1 MTLAWQLAMSRP
13 TRCVLLLFILVGTA
27 GGSFAQSPSQEEVL
41 DLYRAAAEAYAHQDW
56 DLASKRFRQ
65 VAHMRP
71 ATPLAIEA
79 GFYDLLAMHRRMQ
92 IDTLRVGSPSEPL
105 GSLPGNLPGNLPE
118 SSPES
123 SHESSHESSPE
134 AHRIRFAQACS
145 DWHCLA
151 SSWMRSQGI
160 KKTPR
165 YIGTLEGHIDSVL
178 RIEIEQAFALKSYR
192 QTLSL
197 LNQIRRQADTE
208 SLERELM
215 VLECFVQLQ
224 RWSDAEN
231 SVQSLQLRVE
241 EDLVQSPPPD
251 WIERFLLRQ
260 AEVAMVLAKW
270 KDAESTVWKIRTHFP
285 ECKVSAQ
292 VDYVLARCWIH
303 EAKFEQ
309 ARQLLA
315 SILESH
321 RDTTVDLQA
330 KTWWTLAE
338 SYLMQRNYHEA
349 QACYEQVL
357 KVAVDSKWGELAQR
371 QMAMCREAPGSSIAD
386 RSKANNSAAVR
397 STQKQMPK
405 QSR

>member
-13 TRCVLLLFILVGTA
+13 TRHLTLLFFLVGTS
-27 GGSFAQSPSQEEVL
+27 GGSLAQNPSQEEVL
-41 DLYRAAAEAYAHQDW
+41 DLYRAASDAYAHQNW
-56 DLASKRFRQ
+56 DLASERFRQ
-65 VAHMRP
+65 VAHLRP
-71 ATPLAIEA
+71 ATPLAMEA

-92 IDTLRVGSPSEPL
+92 IATLRVASPSETPDK
-105 GSLPGNLPGNLPE
+105 
-118 SSPES
+118 
-123 SHESSHESSPE
+123 
-134 AHRIRFAQACS
+134 FAQACS

-151 SSWMRSQGI
+151 SSWMQSQAI
-160 KKTPR
+160 TKTPS
-165 YIGTLEGHIDSVL
+165 YLETLRGRIDSVL
-178 RIEIEQAFALKSYR
+178 RIEIEQAFASRSYR

-197 LNQIRRQADTE
+197 LNQIQRQTASE
-208 SLERELM
+208 SLELELLG
-215 VLECFVQLQ
+215 LECFVLLQ
-224 RWSDAEN
+224 QWTDAEN

-241 EDLVQSPPPD
+241 EELAQSPPPD

-349 QACYEQVL
+349 HACYEQVL
-357 KVAVDSKWGELAQR
+357 KVAVDSKWAELAQR
-371 QMAMCREAPGSSIAD
+371 QMAMCREASGSSIAD
-386 RSKANNSAAVR
+386 RSDANNSAAVR

>member
-13 TRCVLLLFILVGTA
+13 TRRFTLLFFLVGTS
-27 GGSFAQSPSQEEVL
+27 GGLLAQSPSQEEVL

-56 DLASKRFRQ
+56 DLASERFRQ

-79 GFYDLLAMHRRMQ
+79 GFYDLLAMHRQLQ
-92 IDTLRVGSPSEPL
+92 IATLGVASPSEPL
-105 GSLPGNLPGNLPE
+105 GHLPDSSPG
-118 SSPES
+118 SSPEM
-123 SHESSHESSPE
+123 
-134 AHRIRFAQACS
+134 HRVRFAQACS
-145 DWHCLA
+145 HWHCLA
-151 SSWMRSQGI
+151 SSWMQSQGI
-160 KKTPR
+160 TKTPS
-165 YIGTLEGHIDSVL
+165 YIGTLEGRIDSVL
-178 RIEIEQAFALKSYR
+178 RIEIEQAFASKSYR

-197 LNQIRRQADTE
+197 LNQIQRQADAE

-215 VLECFVQLQ
+215 GLECFVQLQ
-224 RWSDAEN
+224 RWTDAEN

-241 EDLVQSPPPD
+241 EDLAQSPPPD

-321 RDTTVDLQA
+321 RDATVDLRA

-349 QACYEQVL
+349 HACYEQVL
-357 KVAVDSKWGELAQR
+357 KVAVDSKWAELAQR
-371 QMAMCREAPGSSIAD
+371 QMAMCREASGSSIAD
-386 RSKANNSAAVR
+386 RSEANSSAAVR

>member
-13 TRCVLLLFILVGTA
+13 TRRFTLLFILVGTS
-27 GGSFAQSPSQEEVL
+27 GGLLAQSPSQEEVL
-41 DLYRAAAEAYAHQDW
+41 DLYRAAAEAYAQQDW
-56 DLASKRFRQ
+56 DLASERFSQ
-65 VAHMRP
+65 VAHLRP

-92 IDTLRVGSPSEPL
+92 IANLREASTSEDP
-105 GSLPGNLPGNLPE
+105 NTLPE
-118 SSPES
+118 MN
-123 SHESSHESSPE
+123 
-134 AHRIRFAQACS
+134 RLRFAQACS

-151 SSWMRSQGI
+151 SSWMHSQGI
-160 KKTPR
+160 PKTPN
-165 YIGTLEGHIDSVL
+165 YVETLTGRIESVL
-178 RIEIEQAFALKSYR
+178 RIEIEQAFASRNYR
-192 QTLSL
+192 KTLSL
-197 LNQIRRQADTE
+197 LNQIQRQATTE
-208 SLERELM
+208 SLELELLG
-215 VLECFVQLQ
+215 LECYVQLQ
-224 RWSDAEN
+224 RWTDAEN

-241 EDLVQSPPPD
+241 EDLAQSPPPD
-251 WIERFLLRQ
+251 WTERFLLRQ

-321 RDTTVDLQA
+321 RDATVDLQA

-349 QACYEQVL
+349 HACYEQVL
-357 KVAVDSKWGELAQR
+357 KVAVDSKWAELAQR
-371 QMAMCREAPGSSIAD
+371 QMAMCRDASGSSIAD
-386 RSKANNSAAVR
+386 RSEANNSAAVR

>member
-13 TRCVLLLFILVGTA
+13 TRHLTLLLFLVGTS
-27 GGSFAQSPSQEEVL
+27 GGSLAQNPSQEEVL
-41 DLYRAAAEAYAHQDW
+41 DLYRAASDAYAHQNW
-56 DLASKRFRQ
+56 DLASERFRQ
-65 VAHMRP
+65 VAHLRP
-71 ATPLAIEA
+71 ATPLAMEA

-92 IDTLRVGSPSEPL
+92 IATLRVASPSETPDK
-105 GSLPGNLPGNLPE
+105 
-118 SSPES
+118 
-123 SHESSHESSPE
+123 
-134 AHRIRFAQACS
+134 FAQACS

-151 SSWMRSQGI
+151 SSWMQSQAI
-160 KKTPR
+160 TKTPS
-165 YIGTLEGHIDSVL
+165 YLETLRGRIDSVL
-178 RIEIEQAFALKSYR
+178 RIEIEQAFASRSYR

-197 LNQIRRQADTE
+197 LNQIQRQTASE
-208 SLERELM
+208 SLELELLG
-215 VLECFVQLQ
+215 LECFVQLQ
-224 RWSDAEN
+224 QWTDAEN

-241 EDLVQSPPPD
+241 EELAQSPPPD

-349 QACYEQVL
+349 HACYEQVL
-357 KVAVDSKWGELAQR
+357 KVAVDSKWAELAQR
-371 QMAMCREAPGSSIAD
+371 QMAMCREASGSSIAD
-386 RSKANNSAAVR
+386 RSDANNSAAVR

>member
-1 MTLAWQLAMSRP
+1 M
-13 TRCVLLLFILVGTA
+13 
-27 GGSFAQSPSQEEVL
+27 
-41 DLYRAAAEAYAHQDW
+41 
-56 DLASKRFRQ
+56 
-65 VAHMRP
+65 
-71 ATPLAIEA
+71 EA

-92 IDTLRVGSPSEPL
+92 IATLRVASPSETPDK
-105 GSLPGNLPGNLPE
+105 
-118 SSPES
+118 
-123 SHESSHESSPE
+123 
-134 AHRIRFAQACS
+134 FAQACS

-151 SSWMRSQGI
+151 SSWMQSQAI
-160 KKTPR
+160 TKTPS
-165 YIGTLEGHIDSVL
+165 YLETLRGRIDSVL
-178 RIEIEQAFALKSYR
+178 RIEIEQAFASRSYR

-197 LNQIRRQADTE
+197 LNQIQRQTASE
-208 SLERELM
+208 SLELELLG
-215 VLECFVQLQ
+215 LECFVQLQ
-224 RWSDAEN
+224 RWTDAEN

-241 EDLVQSPPPD
+241 EELAQSPPPD

-349 QACYEQVL
+349 HACYEQVL
-357 KVAVDSKWGELAQR
+357 KVAVDSKWAELAQR
-371 QMAMCREAPGSSIAD
+371 QMAMCREASGSSIAD
-386 RSKANNSAAVR
+386 RSDANNSAAVR

>member
-1 MTLAWQLAMSRP
+1 MSRA
-13 TRCVLLLFILVGTA
+13 TIYLTVLFFLVGIS
-27 GGSFAQSPSQEEVL
+27 GGSLAQNPSQAEVL
-41 DLYRAAAEAYAHQDW
+41 DLYRAATDAYAHQNW
-56 DLASKRFRQ
+56 ELASERFRQ
-65 VAHMRP
+65 VAYLRP
-71 ATPLAIEA
+71 VTPLAMEA

-92 IDTLRVGSPSEPL
+92 IANLRKASPSE
-105 GSLPGNLPGNLPE
+105 GPE
-118 SSPES
+118 NSPEN
-123 SHESSHESSPE
+123 SPE
-134 AHRIRFAQACS
+134 INRFRFAQACS

-151 SSWMRSQGI
+151 SSWMQSQEI
-160 KKTPR
+160 TKTPS
-165 YIGTLEGHIDSVL
+165 YIETLRARIDSVL
-178 RIEIEQAFALKSYR
+178 RIEIEQAFTSRDYR
-192 QTLSL
+192 QTLCL
-197 LNQIRRQADTE
+197 LNQVQRSTATE
-208 SLERELM
+208 SLELELLG
-215 VLECFVQLQ
+215 LECYVQLQ
-224 RWSDAEN
+224 RWTDAEN

-241 EDLVQSPPPD
+241 EELAQSPPPN

-309 ARQLLA
+309 ATQLLA
-315 SILESH
+315 SILESP
-321 RDTTVDLQA
+321 REATVDLQA

-349 QACYEQVL
+349 HACYEQVL
-357 KVAVDSKWGELAQR
+357 KVDVDSKWVELAQR
-371 QMAMCREAPGSSIAD
+371 QMAMCREAFGSSIVD
-386 RSKANNSAAVR
+386 RPEANNSAAVR

>member
-13 TRCVLLLFILVGTA
+13 TRHLTLLFFLVGTS
-27 GGSFAQSPSQEEVL
+27 GGSLAQNPSQEEVL
-41 DLYRAAAEAYAHQDW
+41 DLYRAASDAYAHQNW
-56 DLASKRFRQ
+56 DLASERFRQ
-65 VAHMRP
+65 VAHLRP
-71 ATPLAIEA
+71 ATPLAMEA
-79 GFYDLLAMHRRMQ
+79 GFYDLLAMHQRMQ
-92 IDTLRVGSPSEPL
+92 IATLRVASPSETPDK
-105 GSLPGNLPGNLPE
+105 
-118 SSPES
+118 
-123 SHESSHESSPE
+123 
-134 AHRIRFAQACS
+134 FAQACS

-151 SSWMRSQGI
+151 SSWMQSQAI
-160 KKTPR
+160 TKTPS
-165 YIGTLEGHIDSVL
+165 YLETLRGRIDSVL
-178 RIEIEQAFALKSYR
+178 RIEIEQAFASRSYR

-197 LNQIRRQADTE
+197 LNQIQRQTASE
-208 SLERELM
+208 SLELELLG
-215 VLECFVQLQ
+215 LECFVQLQ
-224 RWSDAEN
+224 RWTDAEN

-241 EDLVQSPPPD
+241 EELAQSPPPD

-349 QACYEQVL
+349 HACYEQVL
-357 KVAVDSKWGELAQR
+357 KVAVDSKWAELAQR
-371 QMAMCREAPGSSIAD
+371 QMAMCREASGSSIAD
-386 RSKANNSAAVR
+386 RSDANNSAAVR

>member
-13 TRCVLLLFILVGTA
+13 TRHLTLLLFLVGTS
-27 GGSFAQSPSQEEVL
+27 GGSLAQNPSQEEVL
-41 DLYRAAAEAYAHQDW
+41 DLYRAASDAYAHQNW
-56 DLASKRFRQ
+56 DLASERFRQ
-65 VAHMRP
+65 VAHLRP
-71 ATPLAIEA
+71 ATPLAMEA

-92 IDTLRVGSPSEPL
+92 IATLRVASPSETPDK
-105 GSLPGNLPGNLPE
+105 
-118 SSPES
+118 
-123 SHESSHESSPE
+123 
-134 AHRIRFAQACS
+134 FAQACS

-151 SSWMRSQGI
+151 SSWMQSQAI
-160 KKTPR
+160 TKTPS
-165 YIGTLEGHIDSVL
+165 YLETLQGRIDSVL
-178 RIEIEQAFALKSYR
+178 RIEIEQAFAARSYR

-197 LNQIRRQADTE
+197 LNQIQRQTASE
-208 SLERELM
+208 SLELELLG
-215 VLECFVQLQ
+215 LECFVQLQ
-224 RWSDAEN
+224 RWTDAEN

-241 EDLVQSPPPD
+241 EELAQSPPPD

-349 QACYEQVL
+349 HACYEQVL
-357 KVAVDSKWGELAQR
+357 KVAVDSKWAELAQR
-371 QMAMCREAPGSSIAD
+371 QMAMCREASGSSIAD
-386 RSKANNSAAVR
+386 RSDANNSAAVR

>member
-1 MTLAWQLAMSRP
+1 M
-13 TRCVLLLFILVGTA
+13 GTS
-27 GGSFAQSPSQEEVL
+27 GGSLAQNPSQEEVL
-41 DLYRAAAEAYAHQDW
+41 DLYRAASDAYAHQNW
-56 DLASKRFRQ
+56 DLASERFRQ
-65 VAHMRP
+65 VAHLRP
-71 ATPLAIEA
+71 ATPLAMEA

-92 IDTLRVGSPSEPL
+92 IATLRVASPSETPDK
-105 GSLPGNLPGNLPE
+105 
-118 SSPES
+118 
-123 SHESSHESSPE
+123 
-134 AHRIRFAQACS
+134 FAQACS

-151 SSWMRSQGI
+151 SSWMQSQAI
-160 KKTPR
+160 TKTPS
-165 YIGTLEGHIDSVL
+165 YLETLRGRIDSVL
-178 RIEIEQAFALKSYR
+178 RIEIEQAFASRSYR

-197 LNQIRRQADTE
+197 LNQIQRQTASE
-208 SLERELM
+208 SLELELLG
-215 VLECFVQLQ
+215 LECFVQLQ
-224 RWSDAEN
+224 RWTDAEN

-241 EDLVQSPPPD
+241 EELAQSPPPD

-349 QACYEQVL
+349 HACYEQVL
-357 KVAVDSKWGELAQR
+357 KVAVDSKWAELAQR
-371 QMAMCREAPGSSIAD
+371 QMAMCREASGSSIAD
-386 RSKANNSAAVR
+386 RSDANNSAAVR

>member
-1 MTLAWQLAMSRP
+1 
-13 TRCVLLLFILVGTA
+13 
-27 GGSFAQSPSQEEVL
+27 
-41 DLYRAAAEAYAHQDW
+41 
-56 DLASKRFRQ
+56 
-65 VAHMRP
+65 
-71 ATPLAIEA
+71 
-79 GFYDLLAMHRRMQ
+79 MQ
-92 IDTLRVGSPSEPL
+92 
-105 GSLPGNLPGNLPE
+105 
-118 SSPES
+118 
-123 SHESSHESSPE
+123 
-134 AHRIRFAQACS
+134 
-145 DWHCLA
+145 
-151 SSWMRSQGI
+151 SQGI
-160 KKTPR
+160 KNTPS
-165 YIGTLEGHIDSVL
+165 YIGTLEGRIDSVL
-178 RIEIEQAFALKSYR
+178 RIEIEQAFASKSYR

-197 LNQIRRQADTE
+197 LNQIQRQADTE
-208 SLERELM
+208 FLGRELM
-215 VLECFVQLQ
+215 GLECFVQLQ

-241 EDLVQSPPPD
+241 EDLAQSPPPD

-303 EAKFEQ
+303 EAKFDQ

-315 SILESH
+315 SILENH

-349 QACYEQVL
+349 HACYEQVL
-357 KVAVDSKWGELAQR
+357 KVAVDSKWAELAQR
-371 QMAMCREAPGSSIAD
+371 QMAMCREASGSSIAD

>member
-13 TRCVLLLFILVGTA
+13 TRHLTLLFFLLVTSGDLL
-27 GGSFAQSPSQEEVL
+27 AQNPSQEEVL
-41 DLYRAAAEAYAHQDW
+41 DLYRAASDAYAHQDW
-56 DLASKRFRQ
+56 DLASERFRQ
-65 VAHMRP
+65 VAHLRP
-71 ATPLAIEA
+71 ATPLAMEA

-92 IDTLRVGSPSEPL
+92 IATLRVASPSETPDK
-105 GSLPGNLPGNLPE
+105 
-118 SSPES
+118 
-123 SHESSHESSPE
+123 
-134 AHRIRFAQACS
+134 FAQACS

-151 SSWMRSQGI
+151 SSWMQSQAI
-160 KKTPR
+160 TKTPS
-165 YIGTLEGHIDSVL
+165 YLETLRGRIDSVL
-178 RIEIEQAFALKSYR
+178 RIEIEQAFASRSYR

-197 LNQIRRQADTE
+197 LNQIQRQTASE
-208 SLERELM
+208 SLELELLG
-215 VLECFVQLQ
+215 LECFVQLQ
-224 RWSDAEN
+224 RWTDAEN

-241 EDLVQSPPPD
+241 EELAQSPPPD

-349 QACYEQVL
+349 HACYEQVL
-357 KVAVDSKWGELAQR
+357 KVAVDSKWAELAQR
-371 QMAMCREAPGSSIAD
+371 QMAMCREASGSSIAD
-386 RSKANNSAAVR
+386 RSDANNSAAVR

>member
-13 TRCVLLLFILVGTA
+13 TRHLTLLFFLVGTS
-27 GGSFAQSPSQEEVL
+27 GGSLAQNPSQEEVL
-41 DLYRAAAEAYAHQDW
+41 DLYRAASDAYAHQNW
-56 DLASKRFRQ
+56 DLASERFRQ
-65 VAHMRP
+65 VAHLRP
-71 ATPLAIEA
+71 ATPLAMEA

-92 IDTLRVGSPSEPL
+92 IATLRVASPSETPDK
-105 GSLPGNLPGNLPE
+105 
-118 SSPES
+118 
-123 SHESSHESSPE
+123 
-134 AHRIRFAQACS
+134 FAQACS

-151 SSWMRSQGI
+151 SSWMQSQAI
-160 KKTPR
+160 TKTPS
-165 YIGTLEGHIDSVL
+165 YIETLRGRIDSVL
-178 RIEIEQAFALKSYR
+178 RIEIEQAFSSRSYR

-197 LNQIRRQADTE
+197 LNQIERQTATE
-208 SLERELM
+208 SLELELLG
-215 VLECFVQLQ
+215 LECFVQLQ
-224 RWSDAEN
+224 RWTDAEN

-241 EDLVQSPPPD
+241 EELAQSPPPD

-303 EAKFEQ
+303 DAKFEQ

-349 QACYEQVL
+349 HACYEQVL
-357 KVAVDSKWGELAQR
+357 KVAVDSKWAELAQR
-371 QMAMCREAPGSSIAD
+371 QMAMCREASGSSIAD
-386 RSKANNSAAVR
+386 RSDANNSAAVR

>member
-13 TRCVLLLFILVGTA
+13 TKRFTLLFILLGTS
-27 GGSFAQSPSQEEVL
+27 GSLLAQSPSQEEVL
-41 DLYRAAAEAYAHQDW
+41 ELYRAAAEAYAHQDW
-56 DLASKRFRQ
+56 DLASERFRQ

-92 IDTLRVGSPSEPL
+92 IDTLRAASLSEPL
-105 GSLPGNLPGNLPE
+105 GNLPGNSPE
-118 SSPES
+118 SSPEM
-123 SHESSHESSPE
+123 
-134 AHRIRFAQACS
+134 HRIRFAQACS

-151 SSWMRSQGI
+151 SSWMQSQGST
-160 KKTPR
+160 KTPS
-165 YIGTLEGHIDSVL
+165 YIGTLEGRIDSVL
-178 RIEIEQAFALKSYR
+178 RIEIEQAFASKSYR

-197 LNQIRRQADTE
+197 LNQIQRQADTE

-215 VLECFVQLQ
+215 GLECFVQLQ

-241 EDLVQSPPPD
+241 EDLAQSPPPD

-321 RDTTVDLQA
+321 RDATVDLQA

-349 QACYEQVL
+349 HACYEQVL
-357 KVAVDSKWGELAQR
+357 KVAVDSKWAELAQR
-371 QMAMCREAPGSSIAD
+371 QMAMCREASGSSIAD
-386 RSKANNSAAVR
+386 RSEANNSAAVR